1 MAAQSYEEMFFYLRE
16 TFSPENRKPMVET
29 NVPQLVLFAEHIL
42 KDDNVDLAMEC
53 IDFYFSLN
61 PPANQFL
68 IRAHVCRGMCLSRR
82 EVQFESRHYV
92 VQEGSKKVFAA
103 LAKPV
108 GLAKKS
114 PCYHFMVY
122 NISVCLWKVIRGGGA
137 MGISSPQVY
146 TSTLQTVVKA
156 LDECNNDD
164 YKWRLTLLL

>member
-82 EVQFESRHYV
+82 EGREQESLRCF
-92 VQEGSKKVFAA
+92 SKASWFSKEVAMLSFH
-103 LAKPV
+103 
-108 GLAKKS
+108 GIQ
-114 PCYHFMVY
+114 Y
-122 NISVCLWKVIRGGGA
+122 ISVSVEGYKRRRSNGHI
-137 MGISSPQVY
+137 I
-146 TSTLQTVVKA
+146 TSGLHINTT
-156 LDECNNDD
+156 DCSEG
-164 YKWRLTLLL
+164 TG